1 MGAIVFALL
10 AALCNAVS
18 VLTRHVASTAD
29 PDRPTGLR
37 LVGYLLRNPRW
48 LAGSAAQVGAFAFQ
62 AVALQ
67 LGQLSVVQPLL
78 VTELVM
84 ALVLRQVFIHQE
96 IAWAAW
102 GGAAAAVA
110 GLAVFI
116 VAAEPR
122 GGHDG
127 ADRRALGGGG
137 GGLRRRRRVA
147 DTPGRSGSPTRRAA
161 LYGLAGGITWAVE
174 ATFIKSATN
183 DLARAGLAGLFSN
196 WPVYAV
202 AVGGAA
208 GVVIEQAALQS
219 GPLRVSQ
226 PLLTITDPIVSI
238 ALSVW
243 LFGEYFVLNPAVLA
257 AAAAGF
263 LVMCAG
269 VVVLSLTAPATVE
282 GDADPARGRRGPF
295 GMRFDFMIPLSF
307 NSLLIIAGISVLVPV
322 VLGLLPR
329 LPVPGAVLMVL
340 GGIVVGPSVLNWAR
354 IDAPVEVLSDLGL
367 GILLF
372 LAGLEIDVDRLR
384 SPLTR
389 LAGIAFGCSAALAV
403 LCACCSGCRGRK
415 PSRSCSRSS
424 SCRRPPGCCCRC

>member
-1 MGAIVFALL
+1 VGAIAFALL

-84 ALVLRQVFIHQE
+84 ALVLRREWIRQAV
-96 IAWAAW
+96 AWAAW
-102 GGAAAAVA
+102 AAAAATCA

-122 GGHDG
+122 GGHSG
-127 ADRRALGGGG
+127 PTGGHWAVVVVAYVAVV
-137 GGLRRRRRVA
+137 GLLVILAR
-147 DTPGRSGSPTRRAA
+147 GGSPARRAA
-161 LYGLAGGITWAVE
+161 LYGVAGGVTWALE

-183 DLARAGLAGLFSN
+183 DLAQAGLSGLFTS

-208 GVVIEQAALQS
+208 GVIIEQAALQS

-226 PLLTITDPIVSI
+226 PLLVIIDPILSI

-243 LFGEYFVLNPAVLA
+243 LFGEYFVINPAVLA

-263 LVMCAG
+263 VVMCGG
-269 VVVLSLTAPATVE
+269 VVVLSQTAPATVE
-282 GDADPARGRRGPF
+282 GDADR
-295 GMRFDFMIPLSF
+295 
-307 NSLLIIAGISVLVPV
+307 AG
-322 VLGLLPR
+322 
-329 LPVPGAVLMVL
+329 
-340 GGIVVGPSVLNWAR
+340 
-354 IDAPVEVLSDLGL
+354 DAATVRE
-367 GILLF
+367 
-372 LAGLEIDVDRLR
+372 EI
-384 SPLTR
+384 
-389 LAGIAFGCSAALAV
+389 
-403 LCACCSGCRGRK
+403 
-415 PSRSCSRSS
+415 
-424 SCRRPPGCCCRC
+424 

>member
-1 MGAIVFALL
+1 VGAIAFALL

-29 PDRPTGLR
+29 PDRPRGLR
-37 LVGYLLRNPRW
+37 LAGYLLRNPQW
-48 LAGSAAQVGAFAFQ
+48 MAGWAAQIGAFAFQ

-67 LGQLSVVQPLL
+67 LGQVSVVQPLL

-84 ALVLRQVFIHQE
+84 ALVLRQIFIHQE

-122 GGHDG
+122 GGHAGPTGGHWTAAIVVCVVAVG
-127 ADRRALGGGG
+127 ALVIGARG
-137 GGLRRRRRVA
+137 
-147 DTPGRSGSPTRRAA
+147 GSPARQAA
-161 LYGLAGGITWAVE
+161 LYGLAGGITWALE
-174 ATFIKSATN
+174 ATFIKSATD
-183 DLARAGLAGLFSN
+183 DLAQAGLSGLFTN

-243 LFGEYFVLNPAVLA
+243 LFDEHFVLNPGVLA

-282 GDADPARGRRGPF
+282 EDANAGGDDA
-295 GMRFDFMIPLSF
+295 
-307 NSLLIIAGISVLVPV
+307 
-322 VLGLLPR
+322 
-329 LPVPGAVLMVL
+329 AVRDEL
-340 GGIVVGPSVLNWAR
+340 
-354 IDAPVEVLSDLGL
+354 
-367 GILLF
+367 
-372 LAGLEIDVDRLR
+372 
-384 SPLTR
+384 
-389 LAGIAFGCSAALAV
+389 
-403 LCACCSGCRGRK
+403 
-415 PSRSCSRSS
+415 
-424 SCRRPPGCCCRC
+424 

>member
-1 MGAIVFALL
+1 VGAIFFALL

-29 PDRPTGLR
+29 PDRPTGIG

-96 IAWAAW
+96 VAWAAW

-122 GGHDG
+122 GGQAGPTTGHWTAAVVACVAVVAALIAG
-127 ADRRALGGGG
+127 ASG
-137 GGLRRRRRVA
+137 
-147 DTPGRSGSPTRRAA
+147 GSPSRRAA
-161 LYGLAGGITWAVE
+161 LYGLAGGITWALE
-174 ATFIKSATN
+174 ATFIKSATD
-183 DLARAGLAGLFSN
+183 DLARSGLSGLFAS

-226 PLLTITDPIVSI
+226 PMLTITDPIISI

-263 LVMCAG
+263 LVMCGG

-282 GDADPARGRRGPF
+282 TDVGRAGDAATVRDEP
-295 GMRFDFMIPLSF
+295 
-307 NSLLIIAGISVLVPV
+307 
-322 VLGLLPR
+322 
-329 LPVPGAVLMVL
+329 
-340 GGIVVGPSVLNWAR
+340 
-354 IDAPVEVLSDLGL
+354 
-367 GILLF
+367 
-372 LAGLEIDVDRLR
+372 
-384 SPLTR
+384 
-389 LAGIAFGCSAALAV
+389 
-403 LCACCSGCRGRK
+403 
-415 PSRSCSRSS
+415 
-424 SCRRPPGCCCRC
+424 

>member
-1 MGAIVFALL
+1 VGAIFFALL

-18 VLTRHVASTAD
+18 VLTRHIASTAD

-84 ALVLRQVFIHQE
+84 ALVLRRVWIRQAV
-96 IAWAAW
+96 AWAAW
-102 GGAAAAVA
+102 AGAAATCA

-122 GGHDG
+122 GGHSG
-127 ADRRALGGGG
+127 PTGGHWAAAAVACVAAVAALIVLTRG
-137 GGLRRRRRVA
+137 
-147 DTPGRSGSPTRRAA
+147 GSPARRAA
-161 LYGLAGGITWAVE
+161 LYGVAAGITWALE

-183 DLARAGLAGLFSN
+183 ILAQAGLGDLFTQ

-208 GVVIEQAALQS
+208 GVVIEQAALQN

-226 PLLTITDPIVSI
+226 PLLVIIDPIVSI

-243 LFGEYFVLNPAVLA
+243 LFGEYFVINPAVLA

-263 LVMCAG
+263 VVMCAG

-282 GDADPARGRRGPF
+282 GDVGH
-295 GMRFDFMIPLSF
+295 
-307 NSLLIIAGISVLVPV
+307 AG
-322 VLGLLPR
+322 
-329 LPVPGAVLMVL
+329 
-340 GGIVVGPSVLNWAR
+340 
-354 IDAPVEVLSDLGL
+354 DAATVRDEP
-367 GILLF
+367 
-372 LAGLEIDVDRLR
+372 
-384 SPLTR
+384 
-389 LAGIAFGCSAALAV
+389 
-403 LCACCSGCRGRK
+403 
-415 PSRSCSRSS
+415 
-424 SCRRPPGCCCRC
+424 

>member
-1 MGAIVFALL
+1 MGAIAFALL

-18 VLTRHVASTAD
+18 VLTRHVASTSD

-37 LVGYLLRNPRW
+37 LAGYLLRNPRW
-48 LAGSAAQVGAFAFQ
+48 LAGWGAQVGAFAFQ

-67 LGQLSVVQPLL
+67 LGHLSVVQPLL

-96 IAWAAW
+96 VAWAAW

-122 GGHDG
+122 GGHAGPTSGHWTAAVIACVAVVAALIAG
-127 ADRRALGGGG
+127 ASG
-137 GGLRRRRRVA
+137 
-147 DTPGRSGSPTRRAA
+147 GSPSRRAA
-161 LYGLAGGITWAVE
+161 LYGLAGGITWALE
-174 ATFIKSATN
+174 ATFIKSATD
-183 DLARAGLAGLFSN
+183 DLARSGLSGLFTN

-243 LFGEYFVLNPAVLA
+243 LFGEYFVIDPAMLA
-257 AAAAGF
+257 AAATGF
-263 LVMCAG
+263 VVMCGG
-269 VVVLSLTAPATVE
+269 VVLLSLTAPATVE
-282 GDADPARGRRGPF
+282 GDVGQAR
-295 GMRFDFMIPLSF
+295 
-307 NSLLIIAGISVLVPV
+307 
-322 VLGLLPR
+322 
-329 LPVPGAVLMVL
+329 
-340 GGIVVGPSVLNWAR
+340 
-354 IDAPVEVLSDLGL
+354 DAATVRDEP
-367 GILLF
+367 
-372 LAGLEIDVDRLR
+372 
-384 SPLTR
+384 
-389 LAGIAFGCSAALAV
+389 
-403 LCACCSGCRGRK
+403 
-415 PSRSCSRSS
+415 
-424 SCRRPPGCCCRC
+424 

>member
-1 MGAIVFALL
+1 VGAIVFALL

-29 PDRPTGLR
+29 PDRPSGPR
-37 LVGYLLRNPRW
+37 LVGYLLRNPQW

-62 AVALQ
+62 ALALQ

-84 ALVLRQVFIHQE
+84 ALVLRRVFVHQE

-116 VAAEPR
+116 VAAEPQGGNAGPTSGHWAGAVVVCVAVAAALITGAR
-122 GGHDG
+122 GG
-127 ADRRALGGGG
+127 
-137 GGLRRRRRVA
+137 
-147 DTPGRSGSPTRRAA
+147 SPSRRAA
-161 LYGLAGGITWAVE
+161 LYGLAAGVTWALE
-174 ATFIKSATN
+174 ATFIKSATEN
-183 DLARAGLAGLFSN
+183 LAQAGLSGLFTN

-243 LFGEYFVLNPAVLA
+243 LFGEYFVLDPAMLTA
-257 AAAAGF
+257 ASAGF
-263 LVMCAG
+263 VVMCGG
-269 VVVLSLTAPATVE
+269 VVLLSLTAPATVE
-282 GDADPARGRRGPF
+282 GDVGR
-295 GMRFDFMIPLSF
+295 
-307 NSLLIIAGISVLVPV
+307 AG
-322 VLGLLPR
+322 
-329 LPVPGAVLMVL
+329 
-340 GGIVVGPSVLNWAR
+340 
-354 IDAPVEVLSDLGL
+354 DAATVRD
-367 GILLF
+367 
-372 LAGLEIDVDRLR
+372 EI
-384 SPLTR
+384 
-389 LAGIAFGCSAALAV
+389 
-403 LCACCSGCRGRK
+403 
-415 PSRSCSRSS
+415 
-424 SCRRPPGCCCRC
+424 

>member
-1 MGAIVFALL
+1 VGAIAFALL
-10 AALCNAVS
+10 AALCNATS

-37 LVGYLLRNPRW
+37 LVGYLLRNPQW

-84 ALVLRQVFIHQE
+84 ALVLRRVWIRQAV
-96 IAWAAW
+96 AWAAW
-102 GGAAAAVA
+102 AGAAATCA

-122 GGHDG
+122 GGHAG
-127 ADRRALGGGG
+127 PTSGHWTAAVVACLAVV
-137 GGLRRRRRVA
+137 GLLVVLA
-147 DTPGRSGSPTRRAA
+147 RSGSPTLKAA
-161 LYGLAGGITWAVE
+161 LYGVAGGITWALE

-183 DLARAGLAGLFSN
+183 DLAQAGLSGLFTN

-208 GVVIEQAALQS
+208 GVVLEQAALQS

-226 PLLTITDPIVSI
+226 PLLVIVDPIVSI

-243 LFGEYFVLNPAVLA
+243 LFGEYFVINPGVLA

-263 LVMCAG
+263 VVMCGG
-269 VVVLSLTAPATVE
+269 VVMLSLTAPATVE
-282 GDADPARGRRGPF
+282 GDADQAGDAATVR
-295 GMRFDFMIPLSF
+295 DELS
-307 NSLLIIAGISVLVPV
+307 
-322 VLGLLPR
+322 
-329 LPVPGAVLMVL
+329 
-340 GGIVVGPSVLNWAR
+340 
-354 IDAPVEVLSDLGL
+354 
-367 GILLF
+367 
-372 LAGLEIDVDRLR
+372 
-384 SPLTR
+384 
-389 LAGIAFGCSAALAV
+389 
-403 LCACCSGCRGRK
+403 
-415 PSRSCSRSS
+415 
-424 SCRRPPGCCCRC
+424 

>member
-1 MGAIVFALL
+1 VGAIAFALL

-29 PDRPTGLR
+29 PDRPSGFR
-37 LVGYLLRNPRW
+37 LVGYLLRNPQW
-48 LAGSAAQVGAFAFQ
+48 LLGSAAQVGAFAFQ

-84 ALVLRQVFIHQE
+84 ALALRQVFVHQE

-122 GGHDG
+122 GGHGGPTSGHWAAAIVASVAVVAALTVG
-127 ADRRALGGGG
+127 ARR
-137 GGLRRRRRVA
+137 
-147 DTPGRSGSPTRRAA
+147 GSPSRRAA
-161 LYGLAGGITWAVE
+161 LYGLAGGITWALE
-174 ATFIKSATN
+174 ATFIKSATD
-183 DLARAGLAGLFSN
+183 DLARAGLSGLFTN

-238 ALSVW
+238 AFSVW
-243 LFGEYFVLNPAVLA
+243 LFGEYFVLNPPLLT

-263 LVMCAG
+263 VVMCGG
-269 VVVLSLTAPATVE
+269 VVLLSLTAPATVE
-282 GDADPARGRRGPF
+282 GDVGQ
-295 GMRFDFMIPLSF
+295 
-307 NSLLIIAGISVLVPV
+307 AG
-322 VLGLLPR
+322 
-329 LPVPGAVLMVL
+329 
-340 GGIVVGPSVLNWAR
+340 
-354 IDAPVEVLSDLGL
+354 DAATVRDEL
-367 GILLF
+367 
-372 LAGLEIDVDRLR
+372 
-384 SPLTR
+384 
-389 LAGIAFGCSAALAV
+389 
-403 LCACCSGCRGRK
+403 
-415 PSRSCSRSS
+415 
-424 SCRRPPGCCCRC
+424 

>member
-29 PDRPTGLR
+29 PDRPTGPR

-84 ALVLRQVFIHQE
+84 ALVLRRVWIGQAV
-96 IAWAAW
+96 AWAAW
-102 GGAAAAVA
+102 AAAAATCA
-110 GLAVFI
+110 GLAVFL

-122 GGHDG
+122 GGHAG
-127 ADRRALGGGG
+127 PTSGHW
-137 GGLRRRRRVA
+137 VA
-147 DTPGRSGSPTRRAA
+147 AAVAYLAVVGSLIILARSGSPARRAA
-161 LYGLAGGITWAVE
+161 LYGVAGGITWALE
-174 ATFIKSATN
+174 ATFIKSATD
-183 DLARAGLAGLFSN
+183 DLARAGLSGLFTN

-263 LVMCAG
+263 LVMCGG

-282 GDADPARGRRGPF
+282 GDVGV
-295 GMRFDFMIPLSF
+295 
-307 NSLLIIAGISVLVPV
+307 AG
-322 VLGLLPR
+322 
-329 LPVPGAVLMVL
+329 
-340 GGIVVGPSVLNWAR
+340 
-354 IDAPVEVLSDLGL
+354 DAATVRDQM
-367 GILLF
+367 
-372 LAGLEIDVDRLR
+372 
-384 SPLTR
+384 
-389 LAGIAFGCSAALAV
+389 
-403 LCACCSGCRGRK
+403 
-415 PSRSCSRSS
+415 
-424 SCRRPPGCCCRC
+424 

>member
-1 MGAIVFALL
+1 VGAIAFALL

-29 PDRPTGLR
+29 PDRPTGPR

-48 LAGSAAQVGAFAFQ
+48 LLGSAAQVGAFAFQ

-84 ALVLRQVFIHQE
+84 ALVLRRVWIRQAV
-96 IAWAAW
+96 AWAAW
-102 GGAAAAVA
+102 AAATATCA

-122 GGHDG
+122 GGHAG
-127 ADRRALGGGG
+127 PTGGHWTAAV
-137 GGLRRRRRVA
+137 VA
-147 DTPGRSGSPTRRAA
+147 CLAVVASLIILARGGSPARRAA
-161 LYGLAGGITWAVE
+161 LYGSAAGITWALE

-183 DLARAGLAGLFSN
+183 ILSQAGLGGLFTQ

-202 AVGGAA
+202 AAGGAA
-208 GVVIEQAALQS
+208 GVIIEQAALQN

-226 PLLTITDPIVSI
+226 PLLVIIDPIVSI

-243 LFGEYFVLNPAVLA
+243 LFGEYFVISPAVLA

-263 LVMCAG
+263 AVMCGG

-282 GDADPARGRRGPF
+282 EDVGRAGDAATVRDE
-295 GMRFDFMIPLSF
+295 
-307 NSLLIIAGISVLVPV
+307 LL
-322 VLGLLPR
+322 
-329 LPVPGAVLMVL
+329 
-340 GGIVVGPSVLNWAR
+340 
-354 IDAPVEVLSDLGL
+354 
-367 GILLF
+367 
-372 LAGLEIDVDRLR
+372 
-384 SPLTR
+384 
-389 LAGIAFGCSAALAV
+389 
-403 LCACCSGCRGRK
+403 
-415 PSRSCSRSS
+415 
-424 SCRRPPGCCCRC
+424 

>member
-1 MGAIVFALL
+1 VGAIVFALL

-84 ALVLRQVFIHQE
+84 ALVLRRVWIRQA

-102 GGAAAAVA
+102 AGAAATCA

-122 GGHDG
+122 GGHAG
-127 ADRRALGGGG
+127 PTGGHWAAVAVAYVAVVAALITLARGGSPGRRAG
-137 GGLRRRRRVA
+137 
-147 DTPGRSGSPTRRAA
+147 
-161 LYGLAGGITWAVE
+161 LYGAAAGITWALE

-183 DLARAGLAGLFSN
+183 DLVRAGLSGLFTS

-208 GVVIEQAALQS
+208 GVFIEQTALQN
-219 GPLRVSQ
+219 GPLLV
-226 PLLTITDPIVSI
+226 IIDPIVSI

-243 LFGEYFVLNPAVLA
+243 LFGEYFVINPGVLA

-263 LVMCAG
+263 FVMGVG
-269 VVVLSLTAPATVE
+269 VVMLSLTAPATVE
-282 GDADPARGRRGPF
+282 GDAA
-295 GMRFDFMIPLSF
+295 
-307 NSLLIIAGISVLVPV
+307 
-322 VLGLLPR
+322 
-329 LPVPGAVLMVL
+329 L
-340 GGIVVGPSVLNWAR
+340 GG
-354 IDAPVEVLSDLGL
+354 DAATVRD
-367 GILLF
+367 
-372 LAGLEIDVDRLR
+372 EI
-384 SPLTR
+384 
-389 LAGIAFGCSAALAV
+389 
-403 LCACCSGCRGRK
+403 
-415 PSRSCSRSS
+415 
-424 SCRRPPGCCCRC
+424 

>member
-1 MGAIVFALL
+1 VGAIAFALL

-48 LAGSAAQVGAFAFQ
+48 LAGTGAQVGAFAFQ

-84 ALVLRQVFIHQE
+84 GLVLRRVWIRQAV
-96 IAWAAW
+96 AWAAW
-102 GGAAAAVA
+102 AAAAATCA

-122 GGHDG
+122 GGHAG
-127 ADRRALGGGG
+127 PTGGHWTAAVVACVAVVAALITLARG
-137 GGLRRRRRVA
+137 
-147 DTPGRSGSPTRRAA
+147 GSPARRAA
-161 LYGLAGGITWAVE
+161 LYGTAAGITWALE

-183 DLARAGLAGLFSN
+183 ILAQAGLSGLFTS

-202 AVGGAA
+202 AAGGAA
-208 GVVIEQAALQS
+208 GVVIEQATLQS

-226 PLLTITDPIVSI
+226 PLLVIIDPIVSI

-243 LFGEYFVLNPAVLA
+243 LFGEYFVINPGVLA

-263 LVMCAG
+263 VVMCAG
-269 VVVLSLTAPATVE
+269 VVVLSVTAPATVE
-282 GDADPARGRRGPF
+282 GD
-295 GMRFDFMIPLSF
+295 
-307 NSLLIIAGISVLVPV
+307 
-322 VLGLLPR
+322 
-329 LPVPGAVLMVL
+329 
-340 GGIVVGPSVLNWAR
+340 
-354 IDAPVEVLSDLGL
+354 
-367 GILLF
+367 
-372 LAGLEIDVDRLR
+372 VDR
-384 SPLTR
+384 
-389 LAGIAFGCSAALAV
+389 AGDAATV
-403 LCACCSGCRGRK
+403 RDEI
-415 PSRSCSRSS
+415 
-424 SCRRPPGCCCRC
+424 

>member
-29 PDRPTGLR
+29 PDRPTGIG
-37 LVGYLLRNPRW
+37 LVGYLLRNPQW
-48 LAGSAAQVGAFAFQ
+48 LLGSAAQVGAFAFQ

-84 ALVLRQVFIHQE
+84 ALVLRRVWIRQAV
-96 IAWAAW
+96 AWAAW
-102 GGAAAAVA
+102 AGAAATCA

-122 GGHDG
+122 GGHSG
-127 ADRRALGGGG
+127 PTGGHWAAVV
-137 GGLRRRRRVA
+137 VA
-147 DTPGRSGSPTRRAA
+147 YVAVVGSLVILARGGSPARRAA
-161 LYGLAGGITWAVE
+161 LYGVAGGITWALE

-183 DLARAGLAGLFSN
+183 DLAQAGLSGLFTS

-208 GVVIEQAALQS
+208 GVIIEQAALQS

-226 PLLTITDPIVSI
+226 PLLVIIDPILSI

-243 LFGEYFVLNPAVLA
+243 LFGEYFVINPGVLA

-263 LVMCAG
+263 VVMCGG
-269 VVVLSLTAPATVE
+269 VVVLSQTAPATVE
-282 GDADPARGRRGPF
+282 GDADR
-295 GMRFDFMIPLSF
+295 
-307 NSLLIIAGISVLVPV
+307 AG
-322 VLGLLPR
+322 
-329 LPVPGAVLMVL
+329 
-340 GGIVVGPSVLNWAR
+340 
-354 IDAPVEVLSDLGL
+354 DAATVRD
-367 GILLF
+367 
-372 LAGLEIDVDRLR
+372 EI
-384 SPLTR
+384 
-389 LAGIAFGCSAALAV
+389 
-403 LCACCSGCRGRK
+403 
-415 PSRSCSRSS
+415 
-424 SCRRPPGCCCRC
+424 

>member
-1 MGAIVFALL
+1 VGAIFFALL

-29 PDRPTGLR
+29 PDRPTGIG

-48 LAGSAAQVGAFAFQ
+48 LAGWGAQVGAFAFQ

-67 LGQLSVVQPLL
+67 LGQVSVVQPLL

-96 IAWAAW
+96 VAWAAW

-122 GGHDG
+122 GGQAGPTTGHW
-127 ADRRALGGGG
+127 AAAVVACVAVVAAL
-137 GGLRRRRRVA
+137 VA
-147 DTPGRSGSPTRRAA
+147 AASGGSPSRRAA
-161 LYGLAGGITWAVE
+161 LYGLAGGITWALE
-174 ATFIKSATN
+174 ATFIKSATD
-183 DLARAGLAGLFSN
+183 DLARSGLSGLFTS

-226 PLLTITDPIVSI
+226 PMLTITDPIVSI

-282 GDADPARGRRGPF
+282 TDVGRAGDAATVRDEP
-295 GMRFDFMIPLSF
+295 
-307 NSLLIIAGISVLVPV
+307 
-322 VLGLLPR
+322 
-329 LPVPGAVLMVL
+329 
-340 GGIVVGPSVLNWAR
+340 
-354 IDAPVEVLSDLGL
+354 
-367 GILLF
+367 
-372 LAGLEIDVDRLR
+372 
-384 SPLTR
+384 
-389 LAGIAFGCSAALAV
+389 
-403 LCACCSGCRGRK
+403 
-415 PSRSCSRSS
+415 
-424 SCRRPPGCCCRC
+424 